1 MEVVAEPQ
9 LLARLLH
16 LVVVLLVPAAG
27 LALVLAQVA
36 SVAVAEF
43 AVLAV
48 AVAASAG
55 AGGCCRYQAF
65 PVAASAAAAAE
76 EEVVVVVSHYLA
88 RLVPACR
95 VQVLSHSQ
103 EASVVVEEE
112 RLQDQPGRPLDNQ
125 AGEAVGEEA
134 SFHQA
139 EETWASVEEAGAEA
153 VPAEEASAA
162 APAAAGS

>member
-65 PVAASAAAAAE
+65 PVAASAAAAE